1 MAELCSK
8 CRERPAA
15 FVKHQSNTLCREC
28 LQEEDKKSPQ
38 LLSEIRKSE
47 DYFLLEMIGHL
58 KVAVEL
64 GDAPSQQKALMHI
77 THHIA
82 RR

>member
-1 MAELCSK
+1 
-8 CRERPAA
+8 
-15 FVKHQSNTLCREC
+15 
-28 LQEEDKKSPQ
+28 
-38 LLSEIRKSE
+38 
-47 DYFLLEMIGHL
+47 LLEMIGHL